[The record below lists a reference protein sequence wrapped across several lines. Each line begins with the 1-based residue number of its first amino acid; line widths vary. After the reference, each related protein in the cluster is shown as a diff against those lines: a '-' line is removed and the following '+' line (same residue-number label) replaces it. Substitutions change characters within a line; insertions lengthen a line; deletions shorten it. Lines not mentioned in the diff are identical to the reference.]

1 MTNVSANKNLLFID
15 KIFQNTHD
23 ITKCYIKL
31 DGELSLQNR
40 LYNDND
46 GSLFSCN
53 GMLFYLKNK
62 QININNIQVMYNYD
76 ENKYV
81 VKQHKI
87 NSVDITDNVIKLE
100 RIFSYNIIKLLDI
113 SIIFNPIQDD
123 PPHYKVS
130 LKTLERRQ

>member
-40 LYNDND
+40 LYNDVD
-46 GSLFSCN
+46 GSFFSCN

-87 NSVDITDNVIKLE
+87 DIADITDNVIKLE
-100 RIFSYNIIKLLDI
+100 RIFGYNIIKLLDI
-113 SIIFNPIQDD
+113 SIIFNPIQDVL
-123 PPHYKVS
+123 PHYKVS